1 MMSPRSVDPLNRFLF
16 AAHRGGMAMN
26 HPRNVR
32 CAAVGATLLLALAFL
47 TISMGCE
54 TAGQDFSEAF
64 KFNTPSPSQAA
75 AWMFHRDAE
84 KRRMGIT
91 LISNAPFGGEEPY
104 MKVYREAMADAD
116 PMVRAACA
124 HALGLHGQPADALLL
139 TAALK
144 DTSQLV
150 RWESAR
156 GLQRIYNNAAV
167 GPLSD
172 AVVNDADVDVRMAA
186 ATALGQY
193 KERGVIEALIRALDD
208 RSLGVAFHARRSLRI
223 LTGENFGTDPTEWL
237 AWSRDVAEPFAKARV
252 YTYPVYTRDK
262 TLLETITPF
271 GRKTFEQP
279 GVPVGYPDAASA
291 ASSGS
296 PGS

>member
-1 MMSPRSVDPLNRFLF
+1 MMPPRSVDPLNRFLF

-26 HPRNVR
+26 QPRKSKWV
-32 CAAVGATLLLALAFL
+32 ALSGTLLLTLTFL
-47 TISMGCE
+47 TSLGGCE
-54 TAGQDFSEAF
+54 TAGQDFGEAF

-84 KRRMGIT
+84 KRRLGIT
-91 LISNAPFGGEEPY
+91 LISNAPFGGQEPY
-104 MKVYREAMADAD
+104 MKVYREAVADAD

-124 HALGLHGQPADALLL
+124 HALGLHGQPPDALLL
-139 TAALK
+139 AAALT

-150 RWESAR
+150 RWESAK
-156 GLQRIYNNAAV
+156 GLQRIYNDAAV
-167 GPLSD
+167 GPLSK
-172 AVVNDADVDVRMAA
+172 VVVGDADVDVRMAA

-193 KERGVIEALIRALDD
+193 KERGVIEALISALDD

-223 LTGENFGTDPTEWL
+223 LTGENFGTDPMAWL
-237 AWSRDVAEPFAKARV
+237 AWSRDVAEPFAKARA

-271 GRKTFEQP
+271 GHKTFEQP
-279 GVPVGYPDAASA
+279 GVPVGYPDAVSA
-291 ASSGS
+291 TPSGS

>member
-1 MMSPRSVDPLNRFLF
+1 MAF
-16 AAHRGGMAMN
+16 AAR
-26 HPRNVR
+26 
-32 CAAVGATLLLALAFL
+32 LLLALAIM
-47 TISMGCE
+47 TAVGGCE

-64 KFNTPSPSQAA
+64 NFNTPSPSQAA

-104 MKVYREAMADAD
+104 MKVYREAITDAD
-116 PMVRAACA
+116 PMVRAASA
-124 HALGLHGQPADALLL
+124 HALGLHGQPPDALLL
-139 TAALK
+139 ATALK

-156 GLQRIYNNAAV
+156 GLQRIYNDAVV

-172 AVVNDADVDVRMAA
+172 TVVNDTDADVRMAA
-186 ATALGQY
+186 ATALGPY
-193 KERGVIEALIRALDD
+193 RERRVIDALIRALDD
-208 RSLGVAFHARRSLRI
+208 RSLGVAFHAQRSLRL
-223 LTGENFGTDPTEWL
+223 LTGENFGTDPMAWL
-237 AWSRDVAEPFAKARV
+237 AWSHDVAEPFAKARV

-291 ASSGS
+291 TPGDS